1 VAGLGV
7 AMMACVLAARVLAVV
22 AIAVAQIID
31 AL

>member
-1 VAGLGV
+1 
-7 AMMACVLAARVLAVV
+7 MMACVLAARVLAVV

>member
-1 VAGLGV
+1 
-7 AMMACVLAARVLAVV
+7 MMACVPAARVLAVV